1 LIRFFVSTAGVW
13 AQNKPVPKSTARQ
26 LFRQLYRMILLPSF
40 TLVLLVIMW
49 ADVFYQ
55 LKQDAE
61 SAHYDAVQHSHS
73 LARTLAEHSG
83 HLLRQA
89 DHATQ
94 LFKLKFEETNG
105 ALRLPEF
112 SKRGGLLDSVMPARL
127 ELPIALI
134 DANGKLVDS
143 MHGVFPANSAN
154 LGFFKALATTAGDAA
169 LVTNPMVEPITK
181 KWQIQIA
188 RRLDDKAGKF
198 AGVIVLMIDPAYFV
212 EDYDRLHVDEGGLVM
227 LISRDTALATGR
239 VDEKLFIT
247 DTIDYVAPADPVNLP
262 EELILKTPVDK
273 TQRIY
278 GFRDMPRYSLTAVVG
293 DAKEHALAKYYSQ
306 RRLYFGVTAIV
317 SVVVLVFSF
326 LLTRQAQRL
335 RESTREA
342 TYAREKLH
350 AAVDASLDALF
361 LIKACRAGGSGSEIT
376 DFILVDVNERGA
388 RVLGHPADE
397 ALGKRMGDML
407 PHWHSEGLFDK
418 CMGVMRTGE
427 PLEEE
432 FESIV
437 FGEALWLRHQ
447 IVAIEDGV
455 AVTARNI
462 TERKRSEM
470 AVRQNQAELQAVNDA
485 SPLGLVRADQDGKC
499 TYVNRTFEAITG
511 MARETALGDGWFNAV
526 HPNDRDML
534 RASLRHLNTTQ
545 QAFQETLRCVHPDGK
560 IVWTSIKVAPIVVDN
575 AIAGYVGTLDDITL
589 VRKSVMALR
598 ESEARLRTIADTMPA
613 MIAYVDFEE
622 IYRFH
627 NLAYEREF
635 SKTGLQVTGRTV
647 QETVGEKRYAML
659 QPYIARVLR
668 GETLTFEE
676 EDDTGDYL
684 RTYDVVYIPQLDE
697 DGITVIGFHVMRQDV
712 TAQKREKQRLL
723 KLSQVDALTGL
734 TNRAGFLQ
742 KLTETMTACRENRG
756 LMAVMYLDID
766 RFKPVNDTYGHAVG
780 DALLKAFSAR
790 LSNTVR
796 ASDTVAR
803 LGGDEFTIIMD
814 HISKTEDA
822 AVTASKIVHAMQQ
835 PFELDGILANVST
848 SIGLTYYRDED
859 VSPAELLKRADLLLY
874 EAKQAGRNTFRSGEP
889 LPEMRSPNAA

>member
-1 LIRFFVSTAGVW
+1 V
-13 AQNKPVPKSTARQ
+13 QNKPVPKSTARQ
-26 LFRQLYRMILLPSF
+26 IFRKLYRMILLPSF
-40 TLVLLVIMW
+40 TLVLLVMMW

-55 LKQDAE
+55 LKQDAA

-388 RVLGHPADE
+388 RFSVTLRT
-397 ALGKRMGDML
+397 KRWAGA
-407 PHWHSEGLFDK
+407 WAT
-418 CMGVMRTGE
+418 CCRTG
-427 PLEEE
+427 
-432 FESIV
+432 
-437 FGEALWLRHQ
+437 
-447 IVAIEDGV
+447 
-455 AVTARNI
+455 TAKACS
-462 TERKRSEM
+462 T
-470 AVRQNQAELQAVNDA
+470 
-485 SPLGLVRADQDGKC
+485 
-499 TYVNRTFEAITG
+499 
-511 MARETALGDGWFNAV
+511 NAW
-526 HPNDRDML
+526 
-534 RASLRHLNTTQ
+534 
-545 QAFQETLRCVHPDGK
+545 E
-560 IVWTSIKVAPIVVDN
+560 
-575 AIAGYVGTLDDITL
+575 
-589 VRKSVMALR
+589 
-598 ESEARLRTIADTMPA
+598 
-613 MIAYVDFEE
+613 
-622 IYRFH
+622 
-627 NLAYEREF
+627 
-635 SKTGLQVTGRTV
+635 
-647 QETVGEKRYAML
+647 
-659 QPYIARVLR
+659 
-668 GETLTFEE
+668 
-676 EDDTGDYL
+676 
-684 RTYDVVYIPQLDE
+684 
-697 DGITVIGFHVMRQDV
+697 
-712 TAQKREKQRLL
+712 
-723 KLSQVDALTGL
+723 
-734 TNRAGFLQ
+734 
-742 KLTETMTACRENRG
+742 
-756 LMAVMYLDID
+756 
-766 RFKPVNDTYGHAVG
+766 
-780 DALLKAFSAR
+780 
-790 LSNTVR
+790 
-796 ASDTVAR
+796 
-803 LGGDEFTIIMD
+803 
-814 HISKTEDA
+814 
-822 AVTASKIVHAMQQ
+822 
-835 PFELDGILANVST
+835 
-848 SIGLTYYRDED
+848 
-859 VSPAELLKRADLLLY
+859 
-874 EAKQAGRNTFRSGEP
+874 
-889 LPEMRSPNAA
+889 

>member
-1 LIRFFVSTAGVW
+1 
-13 AQNKPVPKSTARQ
+13 VPTSTARPI
-26 LFRQLYRMILLPSF
+26 FRKLYRMILLPSF

-61 SAHYDAVQHSHS
+61 SAHYDAVQHSQS
-73 LARTLAEHSG
+73 LARTLAESSSHV
-83 HLLRQA
+83 LRQA
-89 DHATQ
+89 EHATQ
-94 LFKLKFEETNG
+94 LFRLKFEETNG
-105 ALRLPEF
+105 ALRLSEF
-112 SKRGGLLDSVMPARL
+112 STRGGLLDSVIPARL

-143 MHGVFPANSAN
+143 MHGAFPPNSAN
-154 LGFFKALATTAGDAA
+154 QGFFKALSTTADDAA

-198 AGVIVLMIDPAYFV
+198 AGAIVLLVDPAFFV
-212 EDYDRLHVDEGGLVM
+212 EDYDRMHVDEGGLVM

-247 DTIDYVAPADPVNLP
+247 DTIDFVAPADPVNLP
-262 EELILKTPVDK
+262 EELVLKTPVDQ
-273 TQRIY
+273 TDRIY

-293 DAKEHALAKYYSQ
+293 ETKEHALAKYYSQ
-306 RRLYFGVTAIV
+306 RRLYFGVTIMV
-317 SVVVLVFSF
+317 SIVVLLFSF
-326 LLTRQAQRL
+326 LLTRQARRL
-335 RESTREA
+335 RESMRES
-342 TYAREKLH
+342 TEAREKLH
-350 AAVDASLDALF
+350 AAVDASLDTLF
-361 LIKACRAGGSGSEIT
+361 LMKACRSGGTGGAIT

-388 RVLGHPADE
+388 RILGLPADD

-407 PHWHSEGLFDK
+407 PRWHSEGFFDK
-418 CMGVMRTGE
+418 CLGVLQTGE

-432 FESIV
+432 FESNV
-437 FGEALWLRHQ
+437 FGESLWLRHQ

-455 AVTARNI
+455 AVTTRNI
-462 TERKRSEM
+462 TERKRSEL

-485 SPLGLVRADQDGKC
+485 SPLGLVRADQHGNC

-511 MARETALGDGWFNAV
+511 MPRDAALGEGWFNAV
-526 HPNDRDML
+526 HPNDREML
-534 RASLRHLNTTQ
+534 RASLRHLNMTQ

-560 IVWTSIKVAPIVVDN
+560 IVWTSIKVAPIVIDN
-575 AIAGYVGTLDDITL
+575 VIGGYVGTLDDITL

-598 ESEARLRTIADTMPA
+598 ESESRLRTIADTLPA
-613 MIAYVDFEE
+613 MIAYIDFEE

-635 SKTGLQVTGRTV
+635 SKTGLHVTGRTV

-659 QPYIARVLR
+659 QPFISRALG

-676 EDDTGDYL
+676 EDDSGDYL

-697 DGITVIGFHVMRQDV
+697 DGITVVGFHVMRQDV

-742 KLTETMTACRENRG
+742 KLTDSMAACREAGG

-766 RFKPVNDTYGHAVG
+766 RFKPINDTYGHAVG

-814 HISKTEDA
+814 RISKPDDA
-822 AVTASKIVHAMQQ
+822 THTAAKIVQTMQH
-835 PFELDGILANVST
+835 PFELDGVMANVST
-848 SIGLTYYRDED
+848 SIGLTFYRDED

-874 EAKQAGRNTFRSGEP
+874 EAKQAGRNTYRSGAP

>member
-1 LIRFFVSTAGVW
+1 
-13 AQNKPVPKSTARQ
+13 
-26 LFRQLYRMILLPSF
+26 MILLPSF

-49 ADVFYQ
+49 ADVYYQ
-55 LKQDAE
+55 VQQEAA

-73 LARTLAEHSG
+73 LARTLAEHSS
-83 HLLRQA
+83 HLLRQG

-94 LFKLKFEETNG
+94 LFKLKFEETDG
-105 ALRLPEF
+105 RLRLPEF
-112 SKRGGLLDSVMPARL
+112 SRRGGLLDSVMPARL

-134 DANGKLVDS
+134 DADGMLVDS
-143 MHGVFPANSAN
+143 MHGAFHSNFANQS
-154 LGFFKALATTAGDAA
+154 FFKTLSTTAGDAA
-169 LVTNPMVEPITK
+169 LVTNPMVDPITK

-188 RRLDDKAGKF
+188 RRLDDRSGNF

-227 LISRDTALATGR
+227 LISRDTGLATGR
-239 VDEKLFIT
+239 IDEKVFIT
-247 DTIDYVAPADPVNLP
+247 DTIDFVAPADPVRSP
-262 EELILKTPVDK
+262 EELLLKTPVDK
-273 TQRIY
+273 VERIY

-293 DAKEHALAKYYSQ
+293 DAKVHALAKFRNQ
-306 RRLYFGVTAIV
+306 QRLYYMVTTLI
-317 SVVVLVFSF
+317 SLVVLAFGF
-326 LLTRQAQRL
+326 LLTQQSRRL
-335 RESTREA
+335 RESMREA
-342 TYAREKLH
+342 TEAREKLH

-361 LIKACRAGGSGSEIT
+361 LMKACRGGNSGGDIV
-376 DFILVDVNERGA
+376 DFMLVDLNERGA
-388 RVLGHPADE
+388 RILGYPASE
-397 ALGKRMGDML
+397 ALGKRMGEML
-407 PHWHSEGLFDK
+407 PQWRSEGLFDK
-418 CMGVMRTGE
+418 CMRVMQTGE

-432 FESIV
+432 FESTV

-462 TERKRSEM
+462 TERKRSEL

-485 SPLGLVRADQDGKC
+485 SPLGLIRADQDGKC

-511 MARETALGDGWFNAV
+511 MGRDAALGDGWFDAV
-526 HPNDRDML
+526 HPNDREML
-534 RASLRHLNTTQ
+534 RASLRHLNQTQ

-560 IVWTSIKVAPIVVDN
+560 IVWTSIKVAPIVIDN

-598 ESEARLRTIADTMPA
+598 ESESRLRTIADTLPA
-613 MIAYVDFEE
+613 MVAYVDFEE

-635 SKTGLQVTGRTV
+635 SKSGLQVTGRTV
-647 QETVGEKRYAML
+647 LETVGAKRYAML
-659 QPYIARVLR
+659 QPYIARALA

-676 EDDTGDYL
+676 EDDSDDYP
-684 RTYDVVYIPQLDE
+684 RTYEVVYIPQLDE
-697 DGITVIGFHVMRQDV
+697 DGMTVVGFHVMRQDV
-712 TAQKREKQRLL
+712 TAQKREKQHLL
-723 KLSQVDALTGL
+723 RLSQVDALTGL

-742 KLTETMTACRENRG
+742 KLNDAMVACRESG
-756 LMAVMYLDID
+756 SLMAVMYLDID

-814 HISKTEDA
+814 RISKPEDA
-822 AVTASKIVHAMQQ
+822 AATASKIVQAMQH
-835 PFELDGILANVST
+835 PFELDGVLANVST
-848 SIGLTYYRDED
+848 SIGLTYYRDEEL
-859 VSPAELLKRADLLLY
+859 SPAELLKRADLLLY
-874 EAKQAGRNTFRSGEP
+874 EAKQAGRNTFRSGAAIAQLRP
-889 LPEMRSPNAA
+889 SNAA

>member
-1 LIRFFVSTAGVW
+1 
-13 AQNKPVPKSTARQ
+13 
-26 LFRQLYRMILLPSF
+26 MILLPSF

-55 LKQDAE
+55 LKEEAE
-61 SAHYDAVQHSHS
+61 NAHYDAVQHSHS

-94 LFKLKFEETNG
+94 LFKLKFEETDG
-105 ALRLPEF
+105 KLRLPEF
-112 SKRGGLLDSVMPARL
+112 IKRGGLLDSVMPSRL
-127 ELPIALI
+127 QLPIALF

-143 MHGVFPANSAN
+143 LHGLFPANAAN
-154 LGFFKALATTAGDAA
+154 QAYFKTLATTAGDAA
-169 LVTNPMVEPITK
+169 LVTNPMVDPITK

-198 AGVIVLMIDPAYFV
+198 AGAIVLMIDPAYFV
-212 EDYDRLHVDEGGLVM
+212 EDYDRMHVKEGGLVM
-227 LISRDTALATGR
+227 LISRDTALVAGR
-239 VDEKLFIT
+239 IDEKLFIS
-247 DTIDYVAPADPVNLP
+247 DSIDYVAPADPINLP
-262 EELILKTPVDK
+262 EELVLKTPVDK
-273 TQRIY
+273 VDRIY

-293 DAKEHALAKYYSQ
+293 DAKEHALAKFYTQ
-306 RRLYFGVTAIV
+306 RRLYYAVTTIV
-317 SVVVLVFSF
+317 SVVVLAFSF
-326 LLTRQAQRL
+326 LLTRQARRL
-335 RESTREA
+335 RESIRES
-342 TYAREKLH
+342 TEAREKLH

-361 LIKACRAGGSGSEIT
+361 LIKACRKGSSAATGSSGEIM
-376 DFILVDVNERGA
+376 DFMLVDVNERGA
-388 RVLGHPADE
+388 RILGYEAED
-397 ALGKRMGDML
+397 ALGKRMGEML
-407 PHWHSEGLFDK
+407 PQWRSEGLFDK
-418 CMGVMRTGE
+418 CLGVMRTGE

-432 FESIV
+432 FESTV
-437 FGEALWLRHQ
+437 FGEHMWLRHQ

-462 TERKRSEM
+462 TERKRSELE
-470 AVRQNQAELQAVNDA
+470 VRRNQAELQAVNDA
-485 SPLGLVRADQDGKC
+485 SPLGLVRADAEGKC

-511 MARETALGDGWFNAV
+511 MSRETALGDGWFDAV
-526 HPNDRDML
+526 HPNDREML
-534 RASLRHLNTTQ
+534 HASLRHLTQTQ

-575 AIAGYVGTLDDITL
+575 VIGGYVGTLDDITL

-598 ESEARLRTIADTMPA
+598 ESESRLRTIADTLPA
-613 MIAYVDFEE
+613 MIAYIDFEE

-635 SKTGLQVTGRTV
+635 SKTGLHVTGRTV
-647 QETVGEKRYAML
+647 QETVGEKRYAVL
-659 QPYIARVLR
+659 QPFITRALG

-676 EDDTGDYL
+676 DDESGDYP
-684 RTYDVVYIPQLDE
+684 RTFDVVYIPQLDE
-697 DGITVIGFHVMRQDV
+697 DGITVVGFHVMRQDV

-723 KLSQVDALTGL
+723 RLSQVDALTGL

-742 KLTETMTACRENRG
+742 KLNETMTSCRESGG

-814 HISKTEDA
+814 RISKPDD
-822 AVTASKIVHAMQQ
+822 AVTTATKIVHAMQQ
-835 PFELDGILANVST
+835 PFELDGVMANVST
-848 SIGLTYYRDED
+848 SIGLTYYRAED
-859 VSPAELLKRADLLLY
+859 VSAAELLKRADLLLY
-874 EAKQAGRNTFRSGEP
+874 EAKQAGRNTFRSGAP
-889 LPEMRSPNAA
+889 MPELRSPNAA

>member
-1 LIRFFVSTAGVW
+1 
-13 AQNKPVPKSTARQ
+13 
-26 LFRQLYRMILLPSF
+26 
-40 TLVLLVIMW
+40 MW

-55 LKQDAE
+55 LKEEAE

-94 LFKLKFEETNG
+94 LFKLKFEETDG
-105 ALRLPEF
+105 KLRLPEF
-112 SKRGGLLDSVMPARL
+112 VKRGGLLDSVMPSRL
-127 ELPIALI
+127 QLPIALI

-143 MHGVFPANSAN
+143 LHGLFPANAAN
-154 LGFFKALATTAGDAA
+154 QAYFKTLATTAGDAA
-169 LVTNPMVEPITK
+169 LVTNPMVDPLTK

-198 AGVIVLMIDPAYFV
+198 AGAIVLMIDPVYFV
-212 EDYDRLHVDEGGLVM
+212 EDYDRMHVKEGGLVM

-239 VDEKLFIT
+239 IDEKVFIS
-247 DTIDYVAPADPVNLP
+247 DSIDYVAPADPINLP
-262 EELILKTPVDK
+262 EELLLKTPVDK
-273 TQRIY
+273 IDRIY

-293 DAKEHALAKYYSQ
+293 DAKAHALAKFYTQ
-306 RRLYFGVTAIV
+306 RRLYYLVTAVV
-317 SVVVLVFSF
+317 SVVVLAFSF
-326 LLTRQAQRL
+326 LLTRQARRL
-335 RESTREA
+335 RESIRES
-342 TYAREKLH
+342 TEAREKLH

-361 LIKACRAGGSGSEIT
+361 LIKACRKGGGGGEIM
-376 DFILVDVNERGA
+376 DFTLVDVNERGA
-388 RVLGHPADE
+388 RILGYASDD

-407 PHWHSEGLFDK
+407 PRWHSEGLFDK
-418 CMGVMRTGE
+418 CLGVLRTGE

-432 FESIV
+432 FESTV
-437 FGEALWLRHQ
+437 FGEHMWLRHQ

-462 TERKRSEM
+462 TERKRSEL

-485 SPLGLVRADQDGKC
+485 SPLGLVRADADGKC
-499 TYVNRTFEAITG
+499 SYVNRTFEAITG
-511 MARETALGDGWFNAV
+511 MPREQALGDGWLQAV
-526 HPNDRDML
+526 HPNDRNML
-534 RASLRHLNTTQ
+534 LASLRHLNQTQ

-575 AIAGYVGTLDDITL
+575 MVSGYVGTLDDITL

-598 ESEARLRTIADTMPA
+598 ESESRLRTIADTLPA
-613 MIAYVDFEE
+613 MIAYIDFEE

-635 SKTGLQVTGRTV
+635 SKTGLHVTGRTV
-647 QETVGEKRYAML
+647 LETVGEKRYAVL
-659 QPYIARVLR
+659 QPYIARALG

-676 EDDTGDYL
+676 EDESGDYP
-684 RTYDVVYIPQLDE
+684 RTFDVVYIPQLDE
-697 DGITVIGFHVMRQDV
+697 DGITVVGFHVMRQDV

-723 KLSQVDALTGL
+723 RLSQVDALTGL

-742 KLTETMTACRENRG
+742 KLNESMAACRESGG

-814 HISKTEDA
+814 RISKPEDA
-822 AVTASKIVHAMQQ
+822 ATTAAKIVHAMQQ
-835 PFELDGILANVST
+835 TFELDGVLANVST
-848 SIGLTYYRDED
+848 SIGLTYYRAED

-874 EAKQAGRNTFRSGEP
+874 EAKQAGRNTFRSGAP
-889 LPEMRSPNAA
+889 MPELRSPNAA

>member
-1 LIRFFVSTAGVW
+1 
-13 AQNKPVPKSTARQ
+13 
-26 LFRQLYRMILLPSF
+26 MILLPSF

-55 LKQDAE
+55 LAQDAK
-61 SAHYDAVQHSHS
+61 SAHFDAVQHSQS
-73 LARTLAEHSG
+73 LARTLAEYTSHI
-83 HLLRQA
+83 LRQA

-112 SKRGGLLDSVMPARL
+112 SKRGGLLDSVMPSRL

-134 DANGKLVDS
+134 DANGDLVDS
-143 MHGVFPANSAN
+143 MHGAFPPNSAN
-154 LGFFKALATTAGDAA
+154 QSFFKTLSTTAGDAA

-188 RRLDDKAGKF
+188 RRLDDRAGKF
-198 AGVIVLMIDPAYFV
+198 AGAIVLMIDPAYFV
-212 EDYDRLHVDEGGLVM
+212 EDYDRMHVDEGGLVM
-227 LISRDTALATGR
+227 LISRDTGLAAGR
-239 VDEKLFIT
+239 LDEKLFIS
-247 DTIDYVAPADPVNLP
+247 DSIDYVAPADPVTSP
-262 EELILKTPVDK
+262 DELILKTPVD
-273 TQRIY
+273 TTERIY

-293 DAKEHALAKYYSQ
+293 DATDLALAKYYSQ
-306 RRLYFGVTAIV
+306 RRLYFAVTIIV
-317 SVVVLVFSF
+317 SIVVLVFSV
-326 LLTRQAQRL
+326 LLTRQARRL
-335 RESTREA
+335 RESIREA
-342 TYAREKLH
+342 TEAREKLH
-350 AAVDASLDALF
+350 AAVDASLDTLF
-361 LIKACRAGGSGSEIT
+361 LMKACRAGGAGSDIK
-376 DFILVDVNERGA
+376 DFTLVDVNERGA
-388 RVLGHPADE
+388 RILGFAAED

-407 PHWHSEGLFDK
+407 PHWHSEGFFDK
-418 CMGVMRTGE
+418 CMGVLQTGE

-432 FESIV
+432 IDSTV
-437 FGEALWLRHQ
+437 FGERLWLRHQ

-455 AVTARNI
+455 AITARNI
-462 TERKRSEM
+462 TERKRSEL

-485 SPLGLVRADQDGKC
+485 SPLGLVRADQHGNC

-511 MARETALGDGWFNAV
+511 MGREAALGGGWLDAV
-526 HPNDRDML
+526 HPNDREML
-534 RASLRHLNTTQ
+534 RASLRHLNHTQ

-560 IVWTSIKVAPIVVDN
+560 IVWTSIKVAPIVIDN
-575 AIAGYVGTLDDITL
+575 EIGGYVGTLDDITL

-598 ESEARLRTIADTMPA
+598 ESESRLRTIADTLPA
-613 MIAYVDFEE
+613 MIAYIDFEE

-635 SKTGLQVTGRTV
+635 SKTGLHVTGRTV
-647 QETVGEKRYAML
+647 AETVGERRYAVL
-659 QPYIARVLR
+659 QPYIARALG

-676 EDDTGDYL
+676 EDEVGGNL
-684 RTYDVVYIPQLDE
+684 RTYEVVYIPQLDE

-723 KLSQVDALTGL
+723 RLSQVDALTGL

-742 KLTETMTACRENRG
+742 KLGDTMTACRESRG

-796 ASDTVAR
+796 GSDTVAR
-803 LGGDEFTIIMD
+803 LGGDEFTIIME
-814 HISKTEDA
+814 HISKPEDA
-822 AVTASKIVHAMQQ
+822 SITAAKIVHNMQQ
-835 PFELDGILANVST
+835 PFELDGIMANVST

-859 VSPAELLKRADLLLY
+859 VSPAELLKRADALLY
-874 EAKQAGRNTFRSGEP
+874 EAKQAGRNTFRSGPP
-889 LPEMRSPNAA
+889 LPDLLAPSAA

>member
-1 LIRFFVSTAGVW
+1 
-13 AQNKPVPKSTARQ
+13 
-26 LFRQLYRMILLPSF
+26 MILLPSF
-40 TLVLLVIMW
+40 TLVLLALMW
-49 ADVFYQ
+49 ANVFYQ
-55 LKQDAE
+55 VDQEAE
-61 SAHYDAVQHSHS
+61 SAHFDAVQHSHS

-94 LFKLKFEETNG
+94 LFKLKFEETDG

-112 SKRGGLLDSVMPARL
+112 SKRGGLLDSVMPSRL

-134 DANGKLVDS
+134 DADGKLIDS
-143 MHGVFPANSAN
+143 MHGAFHSNFANQ
-154 LGFFKALATTAGDAA
+154 GFFKTLATTAGDAA
-169 LVTNPMVEPITK
+169 LVTNPMVEPVTK

-188 RRLDDKAGKF
+188 RRLDDRNGHF
-198 AGVIVLMIDPAYFV
+198 AGAIVLMIDPAYFV

-227 LISRDTALATGR
+227 LISRDTGLATGR
-239 VDEKLFIT
+239 IDEKVFIT
-247 DTIDYVAPADPVNLP
+247 DTIDYVAPADPVRLP
-262 EELILKTPVDK
+262 EELLLKTPIDKVD
-273 TQRIY
+273 RIY

-293 DAKEHALAKYYSQ
+293 DAKVHALAKFRNQ
-306 RRLYFGVTAIV
+306 RRLYFGVTAV
-317 SVVVLVFSF
+317 ASLVVLAFGF
-326 LLTRQAQRL
+326 LLTQQSRRL
-335 RESTREA
+335 RESMREA

-361 LIKACRAGGSGSEIT
+361 LMKACRASGPGSEIM
-376 DFILVDVNERGA
+376 DFTLVDVNERGA
-388 RVLGHPADE
+388 RILGHPADE
-397 ALGKRMGDML
+397 ALGKRIGDML
-407 PHWHSEGLFDK
+407 PQWRSEGLFDK
-418 CMGVMRTGE
+418 CLSVMRTGE

-432 FESIV
+432 FESTV
-437 FGEALWLRHQ
+437 FGEPFWLRHQ

-462 TERKRSEM
+462 TERKRAEL
-470 AVRQNQAELQAVNDA
+470 AVRQNQAELQAVTDA

-499 TYVNRTFEAITG
+499 TYVNRTFESITG
-511 MARETALGDGWFNAV
+511 MPRSAALGDGWFDAV
-526 HPNDRDML
+526 HPNDRAML
-534 RASLRHLNTTQ
+534 RASLRHLNHTQ
-545 QAFQETLRCVHPDGK
+545 QAFQETLRCVHPDGT
-560 IVWTSIKVAPIVVDN
+560 IVWTSIKVAPIVIDN

-598 ESEARLRTIADTMPA
+598 ESESRLRTIADTLPA
-613 MIAYVDFEE
+613 MIAYIDFEE
-622 IYRFH
+622 VYRFH

-635 SKTGLQVTGRTV
+635 SKSGLQVTGRTV
-647 QETVGEKRYAML
+647 LETVGEKRYAVL
-659 QPYIARVLR
+659 KPYITRALR

-676 EDDTGDYL
+676 EDDSGDYP

-697 DGITVIGFHVMRQDV
+697 DGITVVGFHVMRQDV
-712 TAQKREKQRLL
+712 TAQKREKLRLL
-723 KLSQVDALTGL
+723 RLSQVDALTGL

-742 KLTETMTACRENRG
+742 KLNDTMVACRESG
-756 LMAVMYLDID
+756 SLMAVMYLDID

-814 HISKTEDA
+814 RISKAEDA
-822 AVTASKIVHAMQQ
+822 AVTASKIVQAMQQ
-835 PFELDGILANVST
+835 PFELDGVLANVST

-874 EAKQAGRNTFRSGEP
+874 EAKQAGRNTFRSGGP
-889 LPEMRSPNAA
+889 LPDLRPSNAA

>member
-1 LIRFFVSTAGVW
+1 
-13 AQNKPVPKSTARQ
+13 
-26 LFRQLYRMILLPSF
+26 MILLPSF
-40 TLVLLVIMW
+40 TLVLLVLMW

-55 LKQDAE
+55 LKLDAE

-73 LARTLAEHSG
+73 LARTLAEHSS

-112 SKRGGLLDSVMPARL
+112 TRRGGLLDSVMPARL

-143 MHGVFPANSAN
+143 MHGAFPPNSAN
-154 LGFFKALATTAGDAA
+154 QGFFKTLSTTAGDAA
-169 LVTNPMVEPITK
+169 LFTNPMVDPITK

-188 RRLDDKAGKF
+188 RRLDDRAGKF
-198 AGVIVLMIDPAYFV
+198 AGALVLMIDPAYFV
-212 EDYDRLHVDEGGLVM
+212 EDYDRMQIEEGGLVM
-227 LISRDTALATGR
+227 LISRDTGLATGR
-239 VDEKLFIT
+239 VDEKLFIS
-247 DTIDYVAPADPVNLP
+247 DTIDYVAPADPLNQ
-262 EELILKTPVDK
+262 EELVLKTPVDNIE
-273 TQRIY
+273 RIY
-278 GFRDMPRYSLTAVVG
+278 AFRDMPRFSLTAVVG
-293 DAKEHALAKYYSQ
+293 DAKTHALAKYYSQ
-306 RRLYFGVTAIV
+306 RRLYYVVTALV
-317 SVVVLVFSF
+317 SIVVLVFSL
-326 LLTRQAQRL
+326 LLTRQARRL
-335 RESTREA
+335 RESMRES
-342 TYAREKLH
+342 TEAREKLH
-350 AAVDASLDALF
+350 AAVDASLDTLF
-361 LIKACRAGGSGSEIT
+361 LMKACRNGGTGGAIM

-388 RVLGHPADE
+388 RILGHPAGE
-397 ALGKRMGDML
+397 ALGKRIGDML
-407 PHWHSEGLFDK
+407 PQWRSEGFFDK
-418 CMGVMRTGE
+418 CLGVLQSGE

-432 FESIV
+432 IESTV
-437 FGEALWLRHQ
+437 FGERLWLRHQ

-462 TERKRSEM
+462 TERKRAEL

-485 SPLGLVRADQDGKC
+485 SPLGLVRADQDGNC

-511 MARETALGDGWFNAV
+511 MAREAALGDGWFGAV

-534 RASLRHLNTTQ
+534 RASLRHLTQTQ

-560 IVWTSIKVAPIVVDN
+560 IVWTSIKVAPIVIDK

-598 ESEARLRTIADTMPA
+598 ESESRLRTIADTLPA
-613 MIAYVDFEE
+613 MIAYIDFEE

-635 SKTGLQVTGRTV
+635 SKTGLHVTGRTV
-647 QETVGEKRYAML
+647 LETVGEKRYAML
-659 QPYIARVLR
+659 QPYIARALR

-676 EDDTGDYL
+676 EDDSGDYP
-684 RTYDVVYIPQLDE
+684 RTFEVVYIPQLDE
-697 DGITVIGFHVMRQDV
+697 DGITVVGFHVMRQDV

-723 KLSQVDALTGL
+723 RLSQVDALTGL

-742 KLTETMTACRENRG
+742 KLSETMAACRESGG

-803 LGGDEFTIIMD
+803 LGGDEFTIIMER
-814 HISKTEDA
+814 ISKPDDA
-822 AVTASKIVHAMQQ
+822 AATAAKIVHAMQQ
-835 PFELDGILANVST
+835 TFELDGILAHVST
-848 SIGLTYYRDED
+848 SIGLTFYRGED
-859 VSPAELLKRADLLLY
+859 VAPAELLKRADSLLY
-874 EAKQAGRNTFRSGEP
+874 EAKQAGRNTYRSGGA
-889 LPEMRSPNAA
+889 LPQVRSPNAA

>member
-1 LIRFFVSTAGVW
+1 M
-13 AQNKPVPKSTARQ
+13 
-26 LFRQLYRMILLPSF
+26 YRMILLPSF
-40 TLVLLVIMW
+40 TLVLLVLMW
-49 ADVFYQ
+49 ANVFYQ
-55 LKQDAE
+55 LEQEGE

-94 LFKLKFEETNG
+94 LFKLKFEETDG

-112 SKRGGLLDSVMPARL
+112 VKRGGLLDSVMPARL

-134 DANGKLVDS
+134 DANGRLVDS
-143 MHGVFPANSAN
+143 MHGMFPPNSAN
-154 LGFFKALATTAGDAA
+154 LGFFKTLATTAGDAA
-169 LVTNPMVEPITK
+169 LVTNPMVDPLTK

-188 RRLDDKAGKF
+188 RRLDDRAGKF
-198 AGVIVLMIDPAYFV
+198 AGAIVLMIDPAYFV
-212 EDYDRLHVDEGGLVM
+212 EDYDRLHVQEGGLVM
-227 LISRDTALATGR
+227 LISRDTALVTGR
-239 VDEKLFIT
+239 VDEKLFIS
-247 DTIDYVAPADPVNLP
+247 DVIDYVAPADPINLP
-262 EELILKTPVDK
+262 EELLLKTPIDK
-273 TQRIY
+273 IDRIY

-293 DAKEHALAKYYSQ
+293 DAKVHALAKFYNQ
-306 RRLYFGVTAIV
+306 RRLYFAVTTVV
-317 SVVVLVFSF
+317 SIVVLAFSF
-326 LLTRQAQRL
+326 LLTRQARRL
-335 RESTREA
+335 RESIRES
-342 TYAREKLH
+342 TEAREKLH

-361 LIKACRAGGSGSEIT
+361 LIKACRSGGTGGEIM
-376 DFILVDVNERGA
+376 DFTLADVNERGA
-388 RVLGHPADE
+388 RTLGYPAEE

-407 PHWHSEGLFDK
+407 PQWRSEGFFDK
-418 CMGVMRTGE
+418 CLGVLRTGE

-432 FESIV
+432 LESTL
-437 FGEALWLRHQ
+437 FGESSWVRHQ

-462 TERKRSEM
+462 TERKRQEL
-470 AVRQNQAELQAVNDA
+470 AVRRNQAELQAVNDA
-485 SPLGLVRADQDGKC
+485 SPLGLVRADAEGKC

-511 MARETALGDGWFNAV
+511 MARDAALGDGWFSAV
-526 HPNDRDML
+526 HPNDREML
-534 RASLRHLNTTQ
+534 QASLRHLTQTQ

-560 IVWTSIKVAPIVVDN
+560 IVWTSIKVAPIVIDN
-575 AIAGYVGTLDDITL
+575 VIGGYVGTLDDITL

-598 ESEARLRTIADTMPA
+598 ESESRLRTIADTLPA
-613 MIAYVDFEE
+613 MIAYIDFEE
-622 IYRFH
+622 VYRFH

-635 SKTGLQVTGRTV
+635 SKTGLHVTGRTV
-647 QETVGEKRYAML
+647 LETVGEKRYAVL
-659 QPYIARVLR
+659 QPYIARALG

-676 EDDTGDYL
+676 DDESGDYP
-684 RTYDVVYIPQLDE
+684 RTFDVVYIPQLDE
-697 DGITVIGFHVMRQDV
+697 DGITVVGFHVMRQDV

-723 KLSQVDALTGL
+723 RLSQVDALTGL

-742 KLTETMTACRENRG
+742 KLSETMTVCRDSGN

-814 HISKTEDA
+814 RISKPEDA
-822 AVTASKIVHAMQQ
+822 AATASKIVHAMQQ
-835 PFELDGILANVST
+835 PFELDGVLANVST
-848 SIGLTYYRDED
+848 SIGLTFYRDED

-874 EAKQAGRNTFRSGEP
+874 EAKQAGRNTFRSGAP
-889 LPEMRSPNAA
+889 IPEMRSPNAA

>member
-1 LIRFFVSTAGVW
+1 
-13 AQNKPVPKSTARQ
+13 
-26 LFRQLYRMILLPSF
+26 MILLPSF

-55 LKQDAE
+55 LKEEAE

-94 LFKLKFEETNG
+94 LFKLKFEETDG
-105 ALRLPEF
+105 KLRLPEF
-112 SKRGGLLDSVMPARL
+112 VKRGGLLDSVMPSRL
-127 ELPIALI
+127 QLPIALI

-143 MHGVFPANSAN
+143 LHGIFPANSAN
-154 LGFFKALATTAGDAA
+154 QAYFKTLATTAGDAA
-169 LVTNPMVEPITK
+169 LVTNPMVDAITK

-198 AGVIVLMIDPAYFV
+198 AGAIVLMIDPAYFV
-212 EDYDRLHVDEGGLVM
+212 EDYDRMHVKEGGLVM
-227 LISRDTALATGR
+227 LISRDTALVAGR
-239 VDEKLFIT
+239 IDEKLFIS
-247 DTIDYVAPADPVNLP
+247 DSIDYVAPADPINLP

-273 TQRIY
+273 VDRIY

-293 DAKEHALAKYYSQ
+293 DAKEHALAKFYTQ
-306 RRLYFGVTAIV
+306 RRLYYAVTAIV
-317 SVVVLVFSF
+317 SVVVLAFSF
-326 LLTRQAQRL
+326 LLTRQARRL
-335 RESTREA
+335 RESIRES
-342 TYAREKLH
+342 TEAREKLH

-361 LIKACRAGGSGSEIT
+361 LIKACRKGGGAGGEIM
-376 DFILVDVNERGA
+376 DFMLVDVNERGA
-388 RVLGHPADE
+388 RILGYAAED

-407 PHWHSEGLFDK
+407 PQWRSEGLFDK
-418 CMGVMRTGE
+418 CLGVMRTGE

-432 FESIV
+432 FESTV
-437 FGEALWLRHQ
+437 FGEHMWLRHQ

-462 TERKRSEM
+462 TERKRSELE
-470 AVRQNQAELQAVNDA
+470 VRRNQAELQAVNDA
-485 SPLGLVRADQDGKC
+485 SPLGLVRADAEGKC

-511 MARETALGDGWFNAV
+511 MPRETALGDGWFEAV
-526 HPNDRDML
+526 HPNDREML
-534 RASLRHLNTTQ
+534 RASLRHLTQTQ

-575 AIAGYVGTLDDITL
+575 VISGYVGTLDDITL

-598 ESEARLRTIADTMPA
+598 ESESRLRTIADTLPA
-613 MIAYVDFEE
+613 MIAYIDFEE
-622 IYRFH
+622 VYRFH

-635 SKTGLQVTGRTV
+635 SKTGLHVTGRTV
-647 QETVGEKRYAML
+647 LETVGEKRYAVL
-659 QPYIARVLR
+659 QPFIARALG

-676 EDDTGDYL
+676 DDDSGDYP
-684 RTYDVVYIPQLDE
+684 RTFDVVYIPQLDE
-697 DGITVIGFHVMRQDV
+697 DGITVVGFHVMRQDV

-723 KLSQVDALTGL
+723 RLSQVDALTGL

-742 KLTETMTACRENRG
+742 KLNETMTSCRESGG

-814 HISKTEDA
+814 RISKPEDA
-822 AVTASKIVHAMQQ
+822 VTTATKIVHAMQQ
-835 PFELDGILANVST
+835 PFELDGVMANVST
-848 SIGLTYYRDED
+848 SIGLTYYRAED

-874 EAKQAGRNTFRSGEP
+874 EAKQAGRNTFRSGGP
-889 LPEMRSPNAA
+889 MPELRSPNAA

>member
-1 LIRFFVSTAGVW
+1 
-13 AQNKPVPKSTARQ
+13 
-26 LFRQLYRMILLPSF
+26 MILLPSF

-55 LKQDAE
+55 LAQDAK
-61 SAHYDAVQHSHS
+61 SAHYDAVQHSQS
-73 LARTLAEHSG
+73 LARTLAESSG
-83 HLLRQA
+83 HVLRQA

-105 ALRLPEF
+105 ALRLSEF
-112 SKRGGLLDSVMPARL
+112 SKRGGLLDSVIPARL
-127 ELPIALI
+127 ELPMALI
-134 DANGKLVDS
+134 DANGTLVDS
-143 MHGVFPANSAN
+143 KHGAFPPNSAN
-154 LGFFKALATTAGDAA
+154 QGFFKTLATTADDSA

-198 AGVIVLMIDPAYFV
+198 AGAIVLMVDPAFFV

-227 LISRDTALATGR
+227 LISRDTGLATGR
-239 VDEKLFIT
+239 VDDRLFIN
-247 DTIDYVAPADPVNLP
+247 DAIDFVAPADPVDLP
-262 EELILKTPVDK
+262 EELVLKTPVDQ
-273 TQRIY
+273 TERIY

-293 DAKEHALAKYYSQ
+293 ESKAHALAKYYSQ
-306 RRLYFGVTAIV
+306 RRLYFGVTTIV
-317 SVVVLVFSF
+317 SVVVLVFSV
-326 LLTRQAQRL
+326 LLTRQARRL
-335 RESTREA
+335 RESMRES
-342 TYAREKLH
+342 TEAREKLH

-361 LIKACRAGGSGSEIT
+361 LMKACRSGGTGGDIM

-388 RVLGHPADE
+388 RMLGFPAGE

-407 PHWHSEGLFDK
+407 PQWHSEGFFDK
-418 CMGVMRTGE
+418 CLGVLRTGE

-432 FESIV
+432 VESIV
-437 FGEALWLRHQ
+437 FGERYWLRHQ

-455 AVTARNI
+455 AITARNI
-462 TERKRSEM
+462 TERKRSEL

-511 MARETALGDGWFNAV
+511 MAREAALGEGWFNAV
-526 HPNDRDML
+526 HPNDREML
-534 RASLRHLNTTQ
+534 RASLRHLNVTQ

-560 IVWTSIKVAPIVVDN
+560 IVWTSIKVAPIVIDK

-598 ESEARLRTIADTMPA
+598 ESESRLRTIADTLPA
-613 MIAYVDFEE
+613 MIAYIDFEE

-635 SKTGLQVTGRTV
+635 SKTGLHVTGRTV

-659 QPYIARVLR
+659 QPYISRALG

-676 EDDTGDYL
+676 EDDSGDFL

-697 DGITVIGFHVMRQDV
+697 DGITVVGFHVMRQDV

-742 KLTETMTACRENRG
+742 KLTETMAACHESGG
-756 LMAVMYLDID
+756 LMALMYLDID

-790 LSNTVR
+790 LSHTVR

-814 HISKTEDA
+814 RISKPEDA
-822 AVTASKIVHAMQQ
+822 THTAAKIVQTMQQ
-835 PFELDGILANVST
+835 PFELDGVLAQVST
-848 SIGLTYYRDED
+848 SIGLTYYSHGDLG
-859 VSPAELLKRADLLLY
+859 PAELLKRADALLY
-874 EAKQAGRNTFRSGEP
+874 EAKQAGRNTYRSGGP
-889 LPEMRSPNAA
+889 LPEMRSSSAA